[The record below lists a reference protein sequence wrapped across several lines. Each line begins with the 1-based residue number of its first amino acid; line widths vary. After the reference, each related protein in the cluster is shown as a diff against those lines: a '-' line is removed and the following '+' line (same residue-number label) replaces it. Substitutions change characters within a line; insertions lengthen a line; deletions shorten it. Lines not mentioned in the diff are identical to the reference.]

1 MKKYINLA
9 FIYTILALVVGV
21 FYREFTKFYNYDGAT
36 SLSVI
41 HTHLLALGML
51 FFLLTAIF
59 QHIVN
64 IEEGF
69 RYKVFMVTYNI
80 GLIMSVLMLFL
91 RGLTEVL
98 EVSISSG
105 VDAGISGFAG
115 LGHMILSIGLVFYF
129 LNLLYKLKNN
139 KLVK

>member
-9 FIYTILALVVGV
+9 FIYTILALVAGV

-51 FFLLTAIF
+51 FFLITAVF

-69 RYKVFMVTYNI
+69 RYKVFMVAYNV
-80 GLIMSVLMLFL
+80 GLVMTVLMLFL

-98 EVSISSG
+98 EVSVSSSL
-105 VDAGISGFAG
+105 DAGISGFAG